1 MAPAQKHRQALIDAS
16 VALFQRQ
23 GYAATG
29 LAEILTESG
38 APRGSLYHYFP
49 EGKEA
54 IGEAA
59 LLAAGGRTEAR
70 IRATAAQLQDPR
82 AVVIAIAEAT
92 CASMEESAFTR
103 GCPVA
108 TVALESGGHS
118 ARLSNA
124 SRDAFGLWTAALA
137 EMMAAAGIPA
147 ARAGELADFI
157 LASLEGAMI
166 LARVRQTVAP
176 VRSFAAEMIRV
187 LNHELPPNPSS
198 KGDPSHA

>member
-59 LLAAGGRTEAR
+59 LLAAASRTEAR
-70 IRATAAQLQDPR
+70 IRAATAQLQDPR
-82 AVVIAIAEAT
+82 AVILAIAEST
-92 CASMEESAFTR
+92 CVSMEKSAFTR

-108 TVALESGGHS
+108 TVALESGGHRS
-118 ARLSNA
+118 RLSNA
-124 SRDAFGLWTAALA
+124 SRDAFGLWTTALA
-137 EMMAAAGIPA
+137 DMMAASGIEA
-147 ARAGELADFI
+147 ARAAELADFI

-166 LARVRQTVAP
+166 LARVRQTAAP
-176 VRSFAAEMIRV
+176 VRGFAAEMIRV
-187 LNHELPPNPSS
+187 LNHELPQNPSP